1 MGSQNLHAIGAKILL
16 LLMKRCTFFTME
28 LGKPLFLFFF
38 QLRILN
44 DWLKVHKIFSKI
56 SQSRLKTT
64 VSGGWPP
71 SIRQCLE
78 SRWLQQAQLNSL
90 PYKMYVIDITA
101 KARTDEKEVS
111 GGPPYRGY
119 MQMQNFCQF
128 WKDEKYFFYFTP
140 LFLLSICLFYCL
152 FYLNNNIF

>member
-1 MGSQNLHAIGAKILL
+1 MKIRR

-28 LGKPLFLFFF
+28 LGKPLLLFFF

-44 DWLKVHKIFSKI
+44 DWFKVHKIFSKI

-64 VSGGWPP
+64 VSWGWPP

-111 GGPPYRGY
+111 GGPPYGGY
-119 MQMQNFCQF
+119 IQMAKF
-128 WKDEKYFFYFTP
+128 
-140 LFLLSICLFYCL
+140 LSIFRRRKIFFQFYTFIFNFSLSILLFIL
-152 FYLNNNIF
+152 FK